1 VKLTKTKMHNSSH
14 SSFAKENF
22 KISVVWKV

>member
-1 VKLTKTKMHNSSH
+1 MTKTKMHNSSH
-14 SSFAKENF
+14 FSFTKENF